1 MQNYRMIFFFCG
13 CVLQCG
19 SAELSAAESNA
30 SQLLPETT
38 VGYIEVTDTAAIMSV
53 LYDHPL
59 SHHIQSME
67 AWKTATKSE
76 QYRGFLTGRK
86 FFEIQI
92 GSDWRPAIEALTVG
106 GLYVGFDAAT
116 QGVVLMIRTKDKA
129 TAENFRLK
137 ILELTQLNEA
147 TNGKA
152 DSYRD
157 ITIYKTDKHSGAAV
171 VGSWIILTNK
181 GELGKGVLDRLLDE
195 QVAGPDMEVSGTLS
209 ANAQFKSTYAKRNT
223 HSQAWAYGNIQ
234 AVRDAGAAK
243 NLFEGQAENPLI
255 ELLAGGM
262 QSVLQHAP
270 FVTADLQVANSGVS
284 LQLET
289 PFQVD
294 WVPAERQYYFG
305 HEAKGSAPVLPEVP
319 GTLMTLATYRDV
331 SEMWLRAGDL
341 FNEQMNDKL
350 AEAESGLSTI
360 FAGRD
365 FGEEVLGA
373 IQPQIGLVVARQSF
387 DNVTPVPAL
396 KLPAFA
402 LVLKLRDAENM
413 RPELRRTFQSVIG
426 FFNIVGA
433 MAGRPQLELD
443 MEKLNGTDLVTSRYV
458 PEKKDKDSTTAD
470 MIFNFSP
477 SAAFSGDH
485 FVLASTTALAKQ
497 LSAAALETHN
507 ANDTTNTALNLHSEA
522 IRATLNDNR
531 EQLISQNMLSDGHSR
546 EEAEGAIDL
555 LLEAV
560 RCIKAAGITLR
571 HENDAMAL
579 RLNVSVNENP

>member
-1 MQNYRMIFFFCG
+1 MQNFRMIA
-13 CVLQCG
+13 VLCCSLAVSSVS
-19 SAELSAAESNA
+19 SAWAGDRTAV
-30 SQLLPETT
+30 QLLPETT
-38 VGYIEVTDTAAIMSV
+38 VGYFEITDTAAIMTA

-59 SHHIQSME
+59 SLHIQDMD
-67 AWKTATKSE
+67 AWKTATKTE
-76 QYRGFLTGRK
+76 QYRAFLTGRK

-92 GSDWRPAIEALTVG
+92 GSDWRPAIEALTAG
-106 GLYVGFDAAT
+106 GIYAGFDATT
-116 QGVVLMIRTKDKA
+116 QGAVLLVRTKDNA

-137 ILELTQLNEA
+137 ILQLTQLNEEK
-147 TNGKA
+147 NGKA

-195 QVAGPDMEVSGTLS
+195 DVSGPDAEVVGTLS
-209 ANAQFKSTYAKRNT
+209 ASVQFKATYAERNAR
-223 HSQAWAYGNIQ
+223 SQGWAYGNIQ
-234 AVRDAGAAK
+234 AIRDASAAK
-243 NLFEGQAENPLI
+243 QMFEGQAENPLI
-255 ELLAGGM
+255 ELLVGGI
-262 QSVLQHAP
+262 QTALQHTP
-270 FVTADLQVANSGVS
+270 YVTADLQVANSGVS
-284 LQLET
+284 LQFAT
-289 PFQVD
+289 PFQGD
-294 WVPAERQYYFG
+294 WIPEERQYYFG
-305 HEAKGSAPVLPEVP
+305 TDAEGSAPILPEIP

-331 SEMWLRAGDL
+331 SQMWLRAGDL

-373 IQPQIGLVVARQSF
+373 IQPQIGLIVARQNF
-387 DNVTPVPAL
+387 ENVTPVPAL

-402 LVLKLRDAENM
+402 LILKLRDAENM

-433 MAGRPQLELD
+433 MQGRPQLELD

-458 PEKKDKDSTTAD
+458 PETKDKDSTTAD

-485 FVLASTTALAKQ
+485 FVLASTTTLAKQ
-497 LSAAALETHN
+497 LSAAPKTN
-507 ANDTTNTALNLHSEA
+507 VANDGTNTSLDLHSDA
-522 IRATLNDNR
+522 IHATLNDNR
-531 EQLISQNMLSDGHSR
+531 EQLISQNMLSDGHTR

-560 RCIKAAGITLR
+560 RWIKTAGITLR
-571 HENDAMAL
+571 HEDDSLAL
-579 RLNVSVNENP
+579 KLHVTVNENP